1 MGMKMDTQ
9 CILCHLRRNIE
20 TARKLGDEETATAF
34 ARELMQ
40 AYINAPVADSSPTL
54 SPVTSHLF
62 QKYYGLEPDRFR
74 REKEESNRFVLDRL
88 ENIRQRVDR
97 AEDRIYA
104 GLQFAVLGNYIDF
117 SALQGQVRFEQL
129 EEMLDKAQE
138 MELDPGT
145 YGQFLEDLQ
154 TGRRL
159 LYLTDNA
166 GEICFDRLFAEKIA
180 QAYPHLQI
188 TFCVRGGYAQN
199 DATRE
204 DAILAGIPFQVIDNG
219 NCVAGTDLTQ
229 LSCEAE
235 EAIASADVIIS
246 KGQGN
251 VETLLGCGYNI
262 YYAFLVKCEK
272 FQNHFQKPKL
282 TPMFVREQDQ

>member
-34 ARELMQ
+34 ARDLMQ
-40 AYINAPVADSSPTL
+40 AYISAPAEDSSPTFA
-54 SPVTSHLF
+54 PVTSKLF

-74 REKEESNRFVLDRL
+74 QEKEESNRFVMARL
-88 ENIRQRVDR
+88 EDIRNRVDR
-97 AEDRIYA
+97 AEDRVYA
-104 GLQFAVLGNYIDF
+104 GLQFAILGNYIDF

-129 EEMLDKAQE
+129 DEMLDSAQDMQVDE
-138 MELDPGT
+138 KT
-145 YGQFLEDLQ
+145 YRTFLEDLEK
-154 TGRRL
+154 GKRL

-166 GEICFDRLFAEKIA
+166 GEICFDRIFAEKIA
-180 QAYPHLQI
+180 RAYPHLQI

-204 DAILAGIPFQVIDNG
+204 DAILAGIPFPVIDNG
-219 NCVAGTDLTQ
+219 NCAAGTDLTQ